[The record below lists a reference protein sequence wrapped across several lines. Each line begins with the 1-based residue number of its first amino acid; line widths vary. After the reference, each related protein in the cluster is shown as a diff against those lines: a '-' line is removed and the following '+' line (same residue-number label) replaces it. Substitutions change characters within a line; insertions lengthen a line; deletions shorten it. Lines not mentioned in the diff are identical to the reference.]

1 VFPPVNLTYIFHIRE
16 LIDRAGAPD
25 RQASAAM
32 RRSMHV
38 RSLTGM
44 ATVP

>member
-1 VFPPVNLTYIFHIRE
+1 VFSLVNLTYIFLIRE
-16 LIDRAGAPD
+16 LIDRPGAPD
-25 RQASAAM
+25 RQASAAV